1 MEDIE
6 NIKWHPGFYGSIEYI
21 LKLYKKTLFYDTE
34 YVLSKESVVM
44 DMLIIKKKKDI
55 VIDNPIG
62 QIFRKYNIVEYKSP
76 RDELSV
82 DDLYK
87 TIGYAG
93 LYKGNGKSVNEIPAD
108 DMSISIFRHSYP
120 RELFRSLKDLSAE
133 IDEVYPG
140 IYYVRGIINIPLQ
153 IVVTKRLEKGKFEA
167 LRILA
172 PNADEDEVRKFI
184 SDIEGLEDKDDK
196 LNADAILRVSVSAN
210 KVLYE
215 KIRSENDMY
224 EALKELMKD
233 DIDKTVNEAVNET
246 RKKSKLEAL
255 DKTAINMLKDNEPI
269 SKITKYTEL
278 SSEAVIKLAESIGV
292 SVVY

>member
-44 DMLIIKKKKDI
+44 DMLIIRKKTDV

-76 RDELSV
+76 RDELSI

-93 LYKGNGKSVNEIPAD
+93 LYEGNGKSVNEIPAD

-120 RELFRSLKDLSAE
+120 RELFKSLNELSTE

-167 LRILA
+167 LKILA
-172 PNADEDEVRKFI
+172 PDADEDEVRKFI
-184 SDIEGLEDKDDK
+184 SETEGLEDKDDK
-196 LNADAILRVSVSAN
+196 LNADAILQVSVSAN
-210 KVLYE
+210 RELYE
-215 KIRSENDMY
+215 RIRSENAMC
-224 EALKELMKD
+224 EALRDLMKD
-233 DIDKTVNEAVNET
+233 EIDKTVNGAVKEAV
-246 RKKSKLEAL
+246 KEAV
-255 DKTAINMLKDNEPI
+255 DKAEEKTAIKMLKGNESI
-269 SKITKYTEL
+269 DKIIEYTEL
-278 SSEAVIKLAESIGV
+278 SPETVINLAKSIGV
-292 SVVY
+292 SVVN

>member
-44 DMLIIKKKKDI
+44 DMLIIRKKTDV

-76 RDELSV
+76 RDELSI

-120 RELFRSLKDLSAE
+120 RELFKSLNELSTE

-167 LRILA
+167 LKILA
-172 PNADEDEVRKFI
+172 PDADEDEVRKFI
-184 SDIEGLEDKDDK
+184 SETEGLEDKDDK
-196 LNADAILRVSVSAN
+196 LNADAILQVSVSAN
-210 KVLYE
+210 RELYE
-215 KIRSENDMY
+215 RIRSENAMC
-224 EALKELMKD
+224 EALRDLMKD
-233 DIDKTVNEAVNET
+233 EIDKTVNGAVKEAV
-246 RKKSKLEAL
+246 KEAV
-255 DKTAINMLKDNEPI
+255 DKAEEKTAIKMLKGNESI
-269 SKITKYTEL
+269 DKIIEYTEL
-278 SSEAVIKLAESIGV
+278 SPETVINLAKSIGV
-292 SVVY
+292 SVVN

>member
-21 LKLYKKTLFYDTE
+21 LKLYKKTLFFDTE

-76 RDELSV
+76 RDELSI

-120 RELFRSLKDLSAE
+120 RELFKSLNELSAE

-140 IYYVRGIINIPLQ
+140 IYYVKGIINIPLQ

-167 LRILA
+167 LKILA
-172 PNADEDEVRKFI
+172 PDADEDEVRKFI

-196 LNADAILRVSVSAN
+196 LNADAVLQVSVSAN
-210 KVLYE
+210 RELYE

-233 DIDKTVNEAVNET
+233 EIDKTVNEA
-246 RKKSKLEAL
+246 L
-255 DKTAINMLKDNEPI
+255 DNTAINMLKKNEPL
-269 SKITKYTEL
+269 SKITEYTEL
-278 SSEAVIKLAESIGV
+278 SQDAVIELAKSIGV

>member
-21 LKLYKKTLFYDTE
+21 LKLYKKTLFFDTE

-76 RDELSV
+76 RDELSI

-120 RELFRSLKDLSAE
+120 RELFKSLNELSAE

-140 IYYVRGIINIPLQ
+140 IYYVKGIINIPLQ

-167 LRILA
+167 LKILA
-172 PNADEDEVRKFI
+172 PDADEDEVRKFI

-196 LNADAILRVSVSAN
+196 LNADAVLQVSVSAN
-210 KVLYE
+210 RELYE

-233 DIDKTVNEAVNET
+233 EIDKTVNEA
-246 RKKSKLEAL
+246 L
-255 DKTAINMLKDNEPI
+255 DNTAINMLKKNDPL
-269 SKITKYTEL
+269 SKITEYTEL
-278 SSEAVIKLAESIGV
+278 SQDAVIELAKSIGV